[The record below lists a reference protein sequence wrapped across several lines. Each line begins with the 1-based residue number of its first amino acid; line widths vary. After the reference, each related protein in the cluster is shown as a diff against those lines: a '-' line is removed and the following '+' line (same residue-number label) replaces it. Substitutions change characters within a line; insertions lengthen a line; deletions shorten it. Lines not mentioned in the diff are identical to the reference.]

1 MRTVVYNNVKV
12 RLYDDCVP
20 VQDVV
25 KVCNNTSF
33 QVYAPKTEGY
43 KVINKVDVDGA
54 GMYGSTTSLGVLPI
68 SGLRYIA
75 LNSRL
80 RDATKA
86 ELRKFIDFLEINK
99 TKESLHHTIVTSLI
113 KDNKDRQEVV
123 DAQQEEIQKLREE
136 NANLM
141 KLYNQA
147 MESKERVYTT
157 PDIIKAV
164 EDKLHKAEADVV
176 KYRGILE
183 ELRSM
188 QWE

>member
-68 SGLRYIA
+68 SGLRNIS

-80 RDATKA
+80 RDATKS

-99 TKESLHHTIVTSLI
+99 TVKAPTEPTIVPVEAPPI
-113 KDNKDRQEVV
+113 KYLQN
-123 DAQQEEIQKLREE
+123 EIQKLREE

-147 MESKERVYTT
+147 MEQKVYTT

-183 ELRSM
+183 KLKGM
-188 QWE
+188 I

>member
-54 GMYGSTTSLGVLPI
+54 GMYGSTASLGVLPI

-86 ELRKFIDFLEINK
+86 ELRKFIDFLGVNK
-99 TKESLHHTIVTSLI
+99 TVKAPTTRTTVPVEAPPI
-113 KDNKDRQEVV
+113 KYLQN
-123 DAQQEEIQKLREE
+123 EIQKLKEE

-183 ELRSM
+183 ELRCL
-188 QWE
+188 

>member
-99 TKESLHHTIVTSLI
+99 HNTIAPLVAI
-113 KDNKDRQEVV
+113 PQIQVDKV

-188 QWE
+188 Q